1 MLTLS
6 RVLAEPMATRRIT
19 GVVRNI
25 QDLPWSN
32 AKILFE
38 LLAPSFTADTQY
50 PISLQEV
57 RTNAAGQLSVDLWCN
72 GSGLAV
78 SAYRCT
84 MPDSEQFIFTLEAG
98 LPQTFTQLRTLG
110 TPVNQSTASLM
121 AYITAQ
127 ITAQIVSIG
136 GGGGGSIPDTYQV
149 LAFAGNNS
157 SLTKISAAPQLSR
170 LFFNG
175 GKQQYGVDYTING
188 SILTWLSSS
197 LLIEPTDLLEII
209 FS

>member
-1 MLTLS
+1 MT
-6 RVLAEPMATRRIT
+6 TRRIT

-50 PISLQEV
+50 PISLEEV
-57 RTNAAGQLSVDLWCN
+57 RTDIQGQLSVDLWCN
-72 GSGLAV
+72 GSGLAAT
-78 SAYRCT
+78 AYRCT
-84 MPDSEQFIFTLEAG
+84 MPDSEQFTFTLEVG
-98 LPQTFTQLRTLG
+98 SPLTFTQIRTLG

-121 AYITAQ
+121 AYITSQ
-127 ITAQIVSIG
+127 ITAQITAIG
-136 GGGGGSIPDTYQV
+136 GGVGGSVPDTYQV
-149 LAFAGNNS
+149 LTFSGNNS

-175 GKQQYGVDYTING
+175 GKQWYGVDYTING

-197 LLIEPTDLLEII
+197 LSIESTDLLEII

>member
-1 MLTLS
+1 MT
-6 RVLAEPMATRRIT
+6 TRRIT

-57 RTNAAGQLSVDLWCN
+57 RTDALGQLSVDLWCN
-72 GSGLAV
+72 GSGLAAT
-78 SAYRCT
+78 AYRCT
-84 MPDSEQFIFTLEAG
+84 MPDSEQFTFTLEVG
-98 LPQTFTQLRTLG
+98 SPLTFTQIRTLG

-121 AYITAQ
+121 AYITSQ
-127 ITAQIVSIG
+127 ITAQITAIG
-136 GGGGGSIPDTYQV
+136 GGVGGSVPDTYQV
-149 LAFAGNNS
+149 LTFSGNNS

-175 GKQQYGVDYTING
+175 GKQWYGVDYTING

-197 LLIEPTDLLEII
+197 LSIESTDLLEII

>member
-1 MLTLS
+1 MT
-6 RVLAEPMATRRIT
+6 TRRIT

-57 RTNAAGQLSVDLWCN
+57 RTDALGQLSVDLWCN
-72 GSGLAV
+72 GSGLAAT
-78 SAYRCT
+78 AYRCT
-84 MPDSEQFIFTLEAG
+84 MPDSEQFTFTLELG
-98 LPQTFTQLRTLG
+98 SPLTFTQLRTLG
-110 TPVNQSTASLM
+110 TPVNQSSASLM

-127 ITAQIVSIG
+127 IAAIVIAP
-136 GGGGGSIPDTYQV
+136 IPDTYQV
-149 LAFAGNNS
+149 LTFSGNNS
-157 SLTKISAAPQLSR
+157 SLTKISAAPGLSR

-175 GKQQYGVDYTING
+175 GKQRYGVDYTING

-197 LLIEPTDLLEII
+197 LSIESTDLLEII

>member
-72 GSGLAV
+72 GSGLVA

-84 MPDSEQFIFTLEAG
+84 MPDSEQFIFTLELG

-127 ITAQIVSIG
+127 IVSIG
-136 GGGGGSIPDTYQV
+136 GGGGSAPDTYQV

-157 SLTKISAAPQLSR
+157 SLSKISAAPQLSR

-175 GKQQYGVDYTING
+175 GKQRYGVDYTING

-197 LLIEPTDLLEII
+197 LLIEPTDLLEIL